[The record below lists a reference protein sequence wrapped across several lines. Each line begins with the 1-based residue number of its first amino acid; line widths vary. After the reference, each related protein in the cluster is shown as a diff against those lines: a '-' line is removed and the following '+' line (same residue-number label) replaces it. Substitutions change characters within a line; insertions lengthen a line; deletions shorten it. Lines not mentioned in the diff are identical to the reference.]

1 MRLLVFDPGETTGW
15 AFLTDGKISGGSF
28 PLWAQVKELIN
39 CYRPDVVL
47 YESFYLRAR
56 AARHLIGSPFLT
68 VQVIG
73 VIRYLTDELGA
84 VSVSQMPAQR
94 TGILLKRMRGFDR
107 HARDAVKHGLR
118 YLIKQGLS
126 KEYKSYKGRNR
137 SIPTARG
144 PIRRK

>member
-15 AFLTDGKISGGSF
+15 AYLAYGKIAGGSF
-28 PLWAQVKELIN
+28 HLWAQVKDLID
-39 CYRPDVVL
+39 CYQPDVVL

-56 AARHLIGSPFLT
+56 ASRYLIGSPLLT

-94 TGILLKRMRGFDR
+94 TGIWLKSLKGFDR
-107 HARDAVKHGLR
+107 HARDAAKHGLR
-118 YLIKQGLS
+118 YLIKKGLAAG
-126 KEYKSYKGRNR
+126 YKSYKGR
-137 SIPTARG
+137 G
-144 PIRRK
+144 